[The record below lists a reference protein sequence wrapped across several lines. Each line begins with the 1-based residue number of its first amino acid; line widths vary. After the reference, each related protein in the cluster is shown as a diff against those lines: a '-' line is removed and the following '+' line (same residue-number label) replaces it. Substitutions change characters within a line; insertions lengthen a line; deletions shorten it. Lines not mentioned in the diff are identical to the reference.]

1 MKSCVASILFSCAM
15 SLLLVA
21 PLPAQDLGPQ
31 VRKIGDGIYVYAAK
45 PVDSNVSIILTTEG
59 VVLID
64 TGQTPLDAR
73 AVMEIVKKLT
83 PQPVRFVIHTEPH
96 DDHTV
101 GDYVFSPP
109 AVVIAHAG
117 ATESMKRNK
126 TAERNQKMA
135 EYPGMREA
143 LQGYRMVAPHIEYQD
158 RMALSVGGR
167 TIELIYLK
175 NVHSEADTAIWLPK
189 ERILWAA
196 AAVGV
201 KRYPN
206 LRPML
211 TIPDIQAGI
220 KLMRTLDPQ
229 VVIAGH
235 GAPGTTQ
242 IFDEME
248 RYYVLL
254 LERVGKLAREGKSL
268 DQVKAELR
276 MPEFDD
282 WVGKERFST
291 SVEAAWK
298 AVKGLQSASQ

>member
-1 MKSCVASILFSCAM
+1 MKNRIAPVLFALSA
-15 SLLLVA
+15 LVA
-21 PLPAQDLGPQ
+21 LPAPLAAQDLGAS
-31 VRKIGDGIYVYAAK
+31 VRKIRDGIYVYAAK

-64 TGQTPLDAR
+64 TGQTPADAR
-73 AVMEIVKKLT
+73 AVSEIVKKLT
-83 PQPVRFVIHTEPH
+83 PLPVRFIIHTEPH

-109 AVVIAHAG
+109 ATVIAHAG
-117 ATESMKRNK
+117 AAESMRKANTAKRN
-126 TAERNQKMA
+126 EEMA
-135 EYPGMREA
+135 DYPGMREA
-143 LQGYRMVAPHIEYQD
+143 LKGYRKVMPHIEYKD
-158 RMALSVGGR
+158 RMTLNVGER
-167 TIELIYLK
+167 TLELIYLK

-189 ERILWAA
+189 ERILWGAA
-196 AAVGV
+196 AIGV

-206 LRPML
+206 LRPFL

-220 KLMRTLDPQ
+220 KMMRGLNPE

-248 RYYVLL
+248 RYYGLL
-254 LERVGKLAREGKSL
+254 TERVGKLAREGKSL

-282 WVGKERFST
+282 WAGKDRLPSN
-291 SVEAAWK
+291 VDAAYK
-298 AVKGLQSASQ
+298 AAKGL